1 MPHTIRLTKLNLRVK
16 KRKAG
21 RPTPKKNNERAT
33 TQNNQ
38 AGKNRC
44 RPASC
49 APTKKK
55 IGKSHT
61 ATKLCQSTRGVAM
74 NDGMCGSVMC
84 ALTNQANRRRADGA
98 QAPPARR

>member
-38 AGKNRC
+38 AGKEPLPSRELCPDEEKDREEPYCDEALPEHTRC
-44 RPASC
+44 GNERWHVR
-49 APTKKK
+49 
-55 IGKSHT
+55 IGH
-61 ATKLCQSTRGVAM
+61 LGYQ
-74 NDGMCGSVMC
+74 
-84 ALTNQANRRRADGA
+84 
-98 QAPPARR
+98 